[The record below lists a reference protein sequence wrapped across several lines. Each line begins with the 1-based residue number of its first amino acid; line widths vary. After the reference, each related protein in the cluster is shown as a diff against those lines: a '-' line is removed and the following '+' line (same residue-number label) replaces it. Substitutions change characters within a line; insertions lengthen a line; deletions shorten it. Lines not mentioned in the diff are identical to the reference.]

1 MKLQELSIWHYR
13 VVEVVWEGPG
23 TSSHILLYSLH
34 FHQIFVT
41 VTLIVTT
48 ALIITIHYCTIVL
61 SLVYVG
67 YSVHIYKLIV
77 KRACMHILHIYK
89 LIVKRACR
97 PVL

>member
-1 MKLQELSIWHYR
+1 MAHR

-77 KRACMHILHIYK
+77 KRAC
-89 LIVKRACR
+89 R